1 MKIALAHKRLDLGG
15 GTERDFYRTAE
26 GLRDLGHEVHLFC
39 GEFRVPPPKET
50 HAHRVPYL
58 HFGRTAQLL
67 SFAFLGPKAILP
79 HRCDVLV
86 SFGRMV
92 SQDVLRSGGG
102 SHRVFLEKMKQG
114 EGALRRIWHRVSL
127 YHRSVLAVEKLQFR
141 PQSYRRVL
149 AVSQE
154 VKREIMRTYMVPA
167 EKIAVVYNGVDPE
180 RFHPHNRERSRA
192 RIKAQWGIPS
202 EAPLVLFVGS
212 GFQRKGLNRLLK
224 VWGSPL
230 LQGIHLLVVG
240 EDVHWDRY
248 RSWAV
253 SQGQGRVVLAGR
265 QDNIEDYYGA
275 ADILALPAF
284 QEAFGNVILEALASG
299 VPVLTT
305 MAVGA
310 AELLAGQLREGILV
324 NPDDP
329 RELQDK
335 ILAMVDHRRW
345 SILTSRAREIGERWS
360 WSNHFLE
367 LEKFLSAVCQEKGS
381 CGQTKETLRESRP

>member
-39 GEFRVPPPKET
+39 GEFRISPPRET
-50 HAHRVPYL
+50 HAHRVPTL
-58 HFGRTAQLL
+58 RLGRTAQLL
-67 SFAFLGPKAILP
+67 SFAFLGPKMILP
-79 HRCDVLV
+79 HGCDVLV

-114 EGALRRIWHRVSL
+114 EGALRRFWHRVSL
-127 YHRSVLAVEKLQFR
+127 YHRCVLAVETLQFR

-154 VKREIMRTYMVPA
+154 VKREIMRTYMVP
-167 EKIAVVYNGVDPE
+167 EDKIAVVYNGVDPE

-202 EAPLVLFVGS
+202 EAPLLLFVGS

-230 LQGIHLLVVG
+230 LQGIYLLVVG

-248 RSWAV
+248 RSLAM

-275 ADILALPAF
+275 ADILALPSF

-310 AELLAGQLREGILV
+310 AELLAGELREGILV

-345 SILTSRAREIGERWS
+345 SNLTSMARELGERWS

-367 LEKFLSAVCQEKGS
+367 LERYLNTVCREKQS
-381 CGQTKETLRESRP
+381 YGQTGRSLRESRP